1 MSKQQQGYVYNPG
14 KDKKEESKES
24 VVEFKSEAT
33 DKYFIWHIQGG
44 LGKNIAA
51 TGLCKDIKEAHP
63 DRKLIM
69 VVSYPEA
76 FLNNPYIDRVYNLAQ
91 APYFYEDYI
100 EGKDVIISRH
110 EPYNQTGH
118 ITKTKHLIEN
128 WCDLL
133 GIKYTEQQPNV
144 FVNFVQRQLIGLWQ
158 RPKPTMV
165 MQTCGGPGQGQKY
178 SYSWTRDM
186 PQDIAQ
192 AVVNKFK
199 DQYHILQVTRPDGYQ
214 LEGVERVDQ
223 QLSNIEL
230 FSILVNAQKRVLIDS
245 CLQHAA
251 AAFKL
256 PSTVLWIGTS
266 PTVFGYRLHNNIVAN
281 LPKKANQLIGSYLF
295 DYQFE
300 NNLHECPYMELRD
313 MFDIDQILNNI

>member
-1 MSKQQQGYVYNPG
+1 
-14 KDKKEESKES
+14 
-24 VVEFKSEAT
+24 
-33 DKYFIWHIQGG
+33 
-44 LGKNIAA
+44 
-51 TGLCKDIKEAHP
+51 
-63 DRKLIM
+63 
-69 VVSYPEA
+69 
-76 FLNNPYIDRVYNLAQ
+76 
-91 APYFYEDYI
+91 
-100 EGKDVIISRH
+100 
-110 EPYNQTGH
+110 
-118 ITKTKHLIEN
+118 
-128 WCDLL
+128 
-133 GIKYTEQQPNV
+133 
-144 FVNFVQRQLIGLWQ
+144 
-158 RPKPTMV
+158 

-192 AVVNKFK
+192 AIVNKFK
-199 DQYHILQVTRPDGYQ
+199 DQYHILQVTRSDGYQ

-266 PTVFGYRLHNNIVAN
+266 PTVFGYRLHNNIAAN

-313 MFDIDQILNNI
+313 MFDVDQILNNI